1 MPHLIASGKTGS
13 GRILRATTICWLVCL
28 VVLAGCKEDA
38 AEVVPL
44 TRVKAVTTEIVD
56 FAPPITLTGVIA
68 AQVRTDLSFRLS
80 GKISERLV
88 NVGDHVVLNQVL
100 ARLDP
105 DEQQA
110 ELVSAQAGVVSA
122 EAMVRQATAAFERQ
136 KDLLGRGNTTRR
148 DYDQAE
154 ASLRSAKA
162 QLDQAHSDRSVAQDQ
177 LAYTELRADADGIIV
192 ARMAEAGQVVAQ
204 AQPVYSLARDGPRD
218 AVFNVHE
225 WALANVATG
234 EGLVISLVSDPAV
247 KTLGD
252 LREISPAVNPSTQT
266 VMVKIGLRE
275 TPPAMTLGAL
285 VDGTGPTRQQKVVLL
300 PWASLFEIDGRPAVW
315 VLDPGGTI
323 ASLKPITISSYT
335 KDRIAV
341 SSGLQ
346 TGEIVVSAGVQM
358 LRPGQKVEIAN
369 DRKPT
374 GP

>member
-38 AEVVPL
+38 AEVAPL

-56 FAPPITLTGVIA
+56 FAPSITLTGVIA